1 MVMISYTGMMTM
13 QRGEIWLVN
22 LDPTIGSE
30 IRKTRLAVIVS
41 SDLVGILPLKVIVP
55 FTEWKDRYDQV
66 PWMVRVD
73 PDEQNGLIK
82 PSVADAL
89 QIRSVSQQRLVQKLG
104 AISSIQVAKIVQA
117 VMSVL
122 QR

>member
-1 MVMISYTGMMTM
+1 M

-30 IRKTRLAVIVS
+30 IRKTRPAVIIS
-41 SDLVGILPLKVIVP
+41 SDLVGVLPVKIIVP
-55 FTEWKDRYDQV
+55 FTSWKDRYAQA
-66 PWMVRVD
+66 PWMVRID
-73 PDEQNGLIK
+73 PDENNGLTK
-82 PSVADAL
+82 PSSADAL

-104 AISSIQVAKIVQA
+104 ALTSLQVAQIVQA
-117 VMSVL
+117 VMTTL

>member
-1 MVMISYTGMMTM
+1 M

-30 IRKTRLAVIVS
+30 IRKTRPAVIIS
-41 SDLVGILPLKVIVP
+41 SDLVGILPVKIIVP
-55 FTEWKDRYDQV
+55 FTEWKDRYAQAS
-66 PWMVRVD
+66 WMVQID
-73 PDEQNGLIK
+73 PDENNGLTK
-82 PSVADAL
+82 PSSADAL

-104 AISSIQVAKIVQA
+104 ILSSLQVAQIVQA
-117 VMSVL
+117 VMTIL

>member
-1 MVMISYTGMMTM
+1 MIFYTGMKTM

-30 IRKTRLAVIVS
+30 IQKTRPAVIIS
-41 SDLVGILPLKVIVP
+41 SDLVGILPVKVIVP
-55 FTEWKDRYDQV
+55 FTGWKDRYGQA
-66 PWMVRVD
+66 PWMVQIE
-73 PDEQNGLIK
+73 PDKKNGLTK
-82 PSVADAL
+82 SSAADAL

-104 AISSIQVAKIVQA
+104 SLSSAQVTKILQA
-117 VMSVL
+117 VITVL

>member
-1 MVMISYTGMMTM
+1 M

-30 IRKTRLAVIVS
+30 IRKTRPAVIVS
-41 SDLVGILPLKVIVP
+41 SDLVGILPVKIIVP
-55 FTEWKDRYDQV
+55 FTSWKERYAQA
-66 PWMVRVD
+66 PWMVRID
-73 PDEQNGLIK
+73 PDDNNGLKK
-82 PSVADAL
+82 PSSADAL

-104 AISSIQVAKIVQA
+104 VLTSLQVAQIVQA
-117 VMSVL
+117 VMLTL